1 MEFSS
6 LHLAMTYIFPMTQA
20 EINFGREN
28 EEVGRAFSKSVLPV
42 DLLPAG
48 RARLGGGGG
57 RGQRTELLSQTCPL
71 EVTQEAWEFFSLQA
85 QGLRVNLR
93 KSKHCFALLRA

>member
-6 LHLAMTYIFPMTQA
+6 LRLAMTYIFPMTQA

-42 DLLPAG
+42 DLPACWKSEEAG
-48 RARLGGGGG
+48 KRRGG

-71 EVTQEAWEFFSLQA
+71 RGDPGEAWGIFFSS
-85 QGLRVNLR
+85 GP
-93 KSKHCFALLRA
+93 RAKGES